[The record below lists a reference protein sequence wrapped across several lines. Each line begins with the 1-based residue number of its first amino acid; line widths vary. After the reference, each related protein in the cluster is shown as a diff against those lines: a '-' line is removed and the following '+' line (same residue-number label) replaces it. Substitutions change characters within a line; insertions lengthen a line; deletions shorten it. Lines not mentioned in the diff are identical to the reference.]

1 MTIQDHRQWLLK
13 KEESLKRGQVDPERL
28 KRKTA
33 DGFFFWLAN
42 RIFVP
47 LTSWFCLGY
56 NKWGGKKQ
64 SKEGNQSRYVC
75 GCVAEGQ
82 AGVGE
87 TGRSGNRWSVIVSPG
102 RERPEW
108 EADDQF
114 VSQLSVMWTT
124 RWLKSWVLYFVPAT
138 TRLSEATVLCL
149 HRPFHQFKK
158 GQASVLVGRF

>member
-1 MTIQDHRQWLLK
+1 MI
-13 KEESLKRGQVDPERL
+13 KRDWREKQQMD
-28 KRKTA
+28 
-33 DGFFFWLAN
+33 FFFWLAN

-47 LTSWFCLGY
+47 LTFRFCLGY
-56 NKWGGKKQ
+56 NKWKKKKK
-64 SKEGNQSRYVC
+64 STEGNQSRYVC

-124 RWLKSWVLYFVPAT
+124 RWVKSWVLYFVPAT
-138 TRLSEATVLCL
+138 TRLLEATVPCL
-149 HRPFHQFKK
+149 NRLLHQFKK